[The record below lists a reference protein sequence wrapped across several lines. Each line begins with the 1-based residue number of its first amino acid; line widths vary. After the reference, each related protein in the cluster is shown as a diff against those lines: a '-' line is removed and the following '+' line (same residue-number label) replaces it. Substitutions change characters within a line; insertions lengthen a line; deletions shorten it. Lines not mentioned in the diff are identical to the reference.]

1 MWERASPQIRS
12 LMGGYMNFEQARFN
26 MVEQQVRTWH
36 VLDTRVLEAL
46 SAVPREV
53 FVPAECKNLAF
64 ADTAIP
70 LGHGQ
75 NMMPPREEARLVQAL
90 NLKDSD
96 HVLEVGT
103 GSGYVTALLAHFAK
117 HVYSVDIYPDF
128 VTRAGSALRAQGIH
142 NVTLDVGDA
151 ATGWD
156 HHGPYDAIAITGSLQ
171 TLPDAFKQ
179 SLKVG
184 GRLFC
189 VLGDAP
195 AMVATVLTRTGQ
207 DTWEEEGLFETVVP
221 RLLNAPQ
228 ASPFRF

>member
-1 MWERASPQIRS
+1 
-12 LMGGYMNFEQARFN
+12 MNIEQARFN

-36 VLDTRVLEAL
+36 VLNARVLEIL
-46 SAVPREV
+46 GQVRREA
-53 FVPAECKNLAF
+53 FVPAALANLAF

-75 NMMPPREEARLVQAL
+75 QMLPPREAARLVQAL
-90 NLKDSD
+90 DLKDSD
-96 HVLEVGT
+96 TVLEVGT
-103 GSGYVTALLAHFAK
+103 GSGYVTALLATLAK
-117 HVYSVDIYPDF
+117 HVYSVDIQPDF
-128 VTRAGSALRAQGIH
+128 VTHAREVLAQEGFK
-142 NVTLDVGDA
+142 NVSIEVGDA

-171 TLPDAFKQ
+171 SLPEAFKK

-195 AMVATVLTRTGQ
+195 NMAATVFRRVGP
-207 DTWEEEGLFETVVP
+207 EEWQQETLFETVVP
-221 RLLNAPQ
+221 RLLNAPM
-228 ASPFRF
+228 ASSFRF